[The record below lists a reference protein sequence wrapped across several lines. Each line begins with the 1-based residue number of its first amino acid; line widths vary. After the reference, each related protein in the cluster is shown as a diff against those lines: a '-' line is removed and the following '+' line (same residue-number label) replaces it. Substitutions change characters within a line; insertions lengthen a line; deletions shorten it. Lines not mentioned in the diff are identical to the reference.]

1 METTQITVKEVD
13 AKAFQELKS
22 IAVKNKM
29 NVGTA
34 LTLAI
39 ESWTSSLKK
48 KKKDLLDLKPTKW
61 GLGTEHTSEEI
72 DQIIYGD

>member
-1 METTQITVKEVD
+1 MKTTQITVKEVD

-48 KKKDLLDLKPTKW
+48 KERFIRFKT
-61 GLGTEHTSEEI
+61 
-72 DQIIYGD
+72 Y